1 MYNRGRERRMGEVVF
16 FPTGI
21 CFFFIEGFTKEV
33 DEFQKVVLSLS
44 GVCSKSNLLCFSGP
58 SR

>member
-1 MYNRGRERRMGEVVF
+1 MSEVVF
-16 FPTGI
+16 FLAGI
-21 CFFFIEGFTKEV
+21 CFFLIEGFTKEV
-33 DEFQKVVLSLS
+33 AELQKVVLSLS

>member
-1 MYNRGRERRMGEVVF
+1 MYNRGREERMGEAVF

-21 CFFFIEGFTKEV
+21 CFFIEGFTKEV

>member
-1 MYNRGRERRMGEVVF
+1 MSEVVF
-16 FPTGI
+16 FPAEI
-21 CFFFIEGFTKEV
+21 CFFFFFYIEGFTKEV

-44 GVCSKSNLLCFSGP
+44 GVCFSGP